1 MLFVYFGSIVIFT
14 FQEYF
19 QVALICLV
27 QDFLPFLFLVQTQN
41 TDLISL
47 FMYLCRF
54 RSRLTDVYGVGTK
67 KRPIVYSGRGRP
79 PKKAMMPT
87 DLSEGAASPL
97 PKGSPAAAA
106 GASGEGGAA
115 ASPGGGATGPE
126 VGVAGDSSDEGGEE
140 EDVVER
146 VYDGEYSEE
155 DTDEEV
161 WVL

>member
-1 MLFVYFGSIVIFT
+1 M
-14 FQEYF
+14 
-19 QVALICLV
+19 
-27 QDFLPFLFLVQTQN
+27 
-41 TDLISL
+41 
-47 FMYLCRF
+47 
-54 RSRLTDVYGVGTK
+54 GTK
-67 KRPIVYSGRGRP
+67 KRPVVYSGRGRP

-97 PKGSPAAAA
+97 PKGSPAAATAA
-106 GASGEGGAA
+106 GEGAA
-115 ASPGGGATGPE
+115 ASPGGGATGQE

-161 WVL
+161 GTLRI

>member
-1 MLFVYFGSIVIFT
+1 MTL
-14 FQEYF
+14 
-19 QVALICLV
+19 
-27 QDFLPFLFLVQTQN
+27 
-41 TDLISL
+41 
-47 FMYLCRF
+47 YLCRF

-97 PKGSPAAAA
+97 PKGSPATAV
-106 GASGEGGAA
+106 GANGEGGAA
-115 ASPGGGATGPE
+115 ASPRGGATGPE

-140 EDVVER
+140 EDVVEK

-161 WVL
+161 RMP

>member
-1 MLFVYFGSIVIFT
+1 M
-14 FQEYF
+14 
-19 QVALICLV
+19 
-27 QDFLPFLFLVQTQN
+27 
-41 TDLISL
+41 
-47 FMYLCRF
+47 
-54 RSRLTDVYGVGTK
+54 GTK

-97 PKGSPAAAA
+97 PKGSPAAVATVASAAA
-106 GASGEGGAA
+106 GEGAA
-115 ASPGGGATGPE
+115 ASPGGGATGQE

-140 EDVVER
+140 EDVEER

-161 WVL
+161 SLLHHDIYHRARNLAKWQLSLYLLAYIHVPVTILYQTAKFTCNLAIFGPNHQIRMCGKFH

>member
-1 MLFVYFGSIVIFT
+1 
-14 FQEYF
+14 
-19 QVALICLV
+19 
-27 QDFLPFLFLVQTQN
+27 
-41 TDLISL
+41 
-47 FMYLCRF
+47 MYLCRF

-97 PKGSPAAAA
+97 PKGSPAAAV
-106 GASGEGGAA
+106 GANGEGGAA
-115 ASPGGGATGPE
+115 ASPRGGATGPE

-161 WVL
+161 QVL